1 MTDDLVKRLNEDFS
15 VNAREDIQHQM
26 KVYETERK
34 EAADRI
40 EQLSNALSKY
50 SCKCTEP
57 CALYKAEKEREGDM
71 PHMMCGWWSVAA
83 LNGDK

>member
-1 MTDDLVKRLNEDFS
+1 MVDNFVGQLRQELHDWEIELAIE
-15 VNAREDIQHQM
+15 Q
-26 KVYETERK
+26 RK
-34 EAADRI
+34 QAADRI

>member
-1 MTDDLVKRLNEDFS
+1 MDILDELKNKYGFFLDPALGEAIVEIERLRNS
-15 VNAREDIQHQM
+15 LN
-26 KVYETERK
+26 
-34 EAADRI
+34 
-40 EQLSNALSKY
+40 KY

-83 LNGDK
+83 LNGNK

>member
-1 MTDDLVKRLNEDFS
+1 MVDNFVGQLRQELHDWEIELAIE
-15 VNAREDIQHQM
+15 Q
-26 KVYETERK
+26 RK
-34 EAADRI
+34 QAADRI

-83 LNGDK
+83 INGDK

>member
-1 MTDDLVKRLNEDFS
+1 MVDNFVGQLRQELHDWEIELAIE
-15 VNAREDIQHQM
+15 Q
-26 KVYETERK
+26 RK
-34 EAADRI
+34 QAAERI

>member
-1 MTDDLVKRLNEDFS
+1 MTDDIVQRLHQASNEFYGKHPCSLLFESAVK
-15 VNAREDIQHQM
+15 
-26 KVYETERK
+26 
-34 EAADRI
+34 I
-40 EQLSNALSKY
+40 EQLSAALSRY

-83 LNGDK
+83 LNGDE